1 MNIKNGLLPVFFYF
15 SLMSFPSNLLGKLE
29 ARHENHSLRSLSSQN
44 ELIDF
49 SSNDYLG
56 FAKNP
61 MLFEQVQLDLNAY
74 HPINGSTGSR
84 LLTGNFDYHEALEE
98 QIAAFF
104 NGESSLLFNSG
115 YDANIGL
122 LGSVP
127 QRGDCVLYDENSHAS
142 IRDGIRL
149 SNAKSFKFKHN
160 DLQDLRQK
168 LENLTSVA
176 QRYVVVESIYS
187 MDGDIA
193 PLKELVELSKVYDLK
208 LIVDE
213 AHSTGVYGSKG
224 QGLLHELDLSEF
236 VFARIFTFG
245 KALGCHGAAVVGSNL
260 LTKYLVN
267 FARSFIYTT
276 AMPVH
281 NVLAIKNAL
290 LLLRSTNER
299 SILSIQVKLFKAMIT
314 KYGLEHMFINSNT
327 AIQSAIISSNVKVK
341 KIAAQLNSKKFD
353 VKPILSPTVQQGE
366 ERIRFCVH
374 SYNTSDDIEEIL
386 FLLSIFV

>member
-1 MNIKNGLLPVFFYF
+1 
-15 SLMSFPSNLLGKLE
+15 MSFPSNLLSKLK
-29 ARHENHSLRSLSSQN
+29 ARQENHSLRSLSAQN

-61 MLFEQVQLDLNAY
+61 MLFKQVQQELNAF

-84 LLTGNFDYHEALEE
+84 LLTGNFEFHEALEK
-98 QIAAFF
+98 QIATFF
-104 NGESSLLFNSG
+104 YGESSLLFNSG

-122 LGSVP
+122 LASVP
-127 QRGDCVLYDENSHAS
+127 QRGDCIIYDENSHAS

-149 SNAKSFKFKHN
+149 SNAKSYKFKHN
-160 DLQDLRQK
+160 DLKDLRQK
-168 LENLTSVA
+168 LENLSAVT
-176 QRYVVVESIYS
+176 QLYLVVESIYS
-187 MDGDIA
+187 MDGDVA

-213 AHSTGVYGSKG
+213 AHSTGVCGSEG
-224 QGLLHELDLSEF
+224 QGMLHDLDLSEF

-260 LTKYLVN
+260 LIQYLVN
-267 FARSFIYTT
+267 FARPFIYTT

-281 NVLAIKNAL
+281 SVLAIKNAL
-290 LLLRSTNER
+290 FLVKSTNER
-299 SILSIQVKLFKAMIT
+299 LILSTKVKLFKTMIT
-314 KYGLEHMFINSNT
+314 KYGLEQLFINSNT
-327 AIQSAIISSNVKVK
+327 AIQSAIIPSNSKVK

-353 VKPILSPTVQQGE
+353 VKPILSPTVQKGE

-386 FLLSIFV
+386 FLLSTFV